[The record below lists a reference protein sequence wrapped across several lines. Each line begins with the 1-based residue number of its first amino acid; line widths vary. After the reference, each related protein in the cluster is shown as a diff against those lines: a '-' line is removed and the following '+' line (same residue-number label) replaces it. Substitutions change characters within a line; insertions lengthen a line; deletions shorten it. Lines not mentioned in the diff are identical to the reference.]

1 MELTGNYIKTAKST
15 INDVEL
21 THNLSFD
28 AQDKFTGLFSEI
40 RKGKNTYVGNATYK
54 TDEKRISIT
63 IIGTDIVPA
72 DVRAQIY
79 VEIETVIAQM
89 MQQ

>member
-15 INDVEL
+15 IEDIEL

-28 AQDKFTGLFSEI
+28 AQDKFTGVFSEI
-40 RKGKNTYVGNATYK
+40 RKGKNSYVGNAMYK

-63 IIGTDIVPA
+63 INCTDQVPA
-72 DVRAQIY
+72 EARAQIY
-79 VEIETVIAQM
+79 VEIESVIAQM